1 MKPLSLFLLMSFV
14 FLRNYGQGVIRHTPT
29 GISVNAV
36 QEDEFYSLPQIV
48 AATLL
53 WQDSVIA
60 GNDWDASIIG
70 LCSTVYNCHGYAW
83 HLSDG
88 GDTIKITND
97 SEVSKYYTGN
107 GDQNATYKRVYNPA
121 KFKKVYYNGASHS
134 AIVDPYNS
142 SRLISKWGPGPLV
155 NHLPGDSPYDNYTL
169 EYYEL
174 IMDDLPASVAK
185 GCAVN
190 VSTLNIDSATYNW
203 SALNNYV
210 CAAGTTSTGS
220 VTGLITS
227 TYNKGLVQVEIA
239 SPYSNTT
246 VKGIKEFT
254 VTSAPAN
261 PYLTGPNQIC
271 STGGSFTLNNVP
283 SGNIIT
289 WSSSSNLNPSNIHAN
304 PVTFVPTGSGSGW
317 VKATVGTA
325 CDSSTFTINQF
336 NVWAGVPEIT
346 HISGPTYTPNY
357 QWAAYYAQPNNT
369 AMGVSDYSWTLNPLN
384 GNSVYDYGWTADI
397 AFYNSGNYQ
406 LVVRGQNTC
415 GWSNYTLTGIEV
427 YDSKGLSIFPNPAS
441 GEVTLTIE
449 TSDEKEL
456 PVLGWDLEIYAP
468 NMMLKEKKT
477 SLKDNK
483 TIINTSGWQEG
494 IYMVRVRYGDSLLT
508 GKLVVKR

>member
-1 MKPLSLFLLMSFV
+1 MSFV
-14 FLRNYGQGVIRHTPT
+14 FLRNYGQGVTRHTPT

-36 QEDEFYSLPQIV
+36 QEDEFYSLPQII

-210 CAAGTTSTGS
+210 CAAGAAGLKLLLEPLATAVLFKSTSLMSGQEYLKSLTFQDQPIHPTTSGQLIMHNPIIPRWES
-220 VTGLITS
+220 VIIAGHS
-227 TYNKGLVQVEIA
+227 T
-239 SPYSNTT
+239 P
-246 VKGIKEFT
+246 
-254 VTSAPAN
+254 
-261 PYLTGPNQIC
+261 
-271 STGGSFTLNNVP
+271 
-283 SGNIIT
+283 
-289 WSSSSNLNPSNIHAN
+289 
-304 PVTFVPTGSGSGW
+304 
-317 VKATVGTA
+317 
-325 CDSSTFTINQF
+325 
-336 NVWAGVPEIT
+336 
-346 HISGPTYTPNY
+346 
-357 QWAAYYAQPNNT
+357 
-369 AMGVSDYSWTLNPLN
+369 
-384 GNSVYDYGWTADI
+384 
-397 AFYNSGNYQ
+397 
-406 LVVRGQNTC
+406 
-415 GWSNYTLTGIEV
+415 
-427 YDSKGLSIFPNPAS
+427 
-441 GEVTLTIE
+441 
-449 TSDEKEL
+449 
-456 PVLGWDLEIYAP
+456 
-468 NMMLKEKKT
+468 
-477 SLKDNK
+477 
-483 TIINTSGWQEG
+483 
-494 IYMVRVRYGDSLLT
+494 
-508 GKLVVKR
+508 

>member
-1 MKPLSLFLLMSFV
+1 MKKVYLFLLLSIIFIR
-14 FLRNYGQGVIRHTPT
+14 LQGQGVTRNTPT
-29 GISVNAV
+29 GVSVHA
-36 QEDEFYSLPQIV
+36 EEFTETYSDEEI
-48 AATLL
+48 AAANVW
-53 WQDSVIA
+53 WQDSIIRA
-60 GNDWDASIIG
+60 DWNAEIVAPSSSI
-70 LCSTVYNCHGYAW
+70 YNCHGFAW
-83 HLSDG
+83 HISDG
-88 GDTIKITND
+88 GDTVRIPHD
-97 SEVSKYYTGN
+97 YDVSKYYTEN
-107 GDQNATYKRVYNPA
+107 GGQVATYKRVDNPA

-142 SRLISKWGPGPLV
+142 AMVISKWGSGPLV
-155 NHLPGDSPYDNYTL
+155 RHLPADSPYDNYTL

-174 IMDDLPASVAK
+174 IIDDQPSSVAK

-190 VSTLNIDSATYNW
+190 VSTLNINNATYNW
-203 SALNNYV
+203 TSFNNYV
-210 CAAGTTSTGS
+210 CAAGTTYTGS
-220 VTGLITS
+220 VTGLITTTS
-227 TYNKGLVQVEIA
+227 NKGLVQVEIA

-283 SGNIIT
+283 PGNIIT

-357 QWAAYYAQPNNT
+357 QWAAYYAQPNNP

-415 GWSNYTLTGIEV
+415 GWGNYTVTGIEV
-427 YDSKGLSIFPNPAS
+427 YDSEGLSIFPNPAA

-449 TSDEKEL
+449 TSDEKE
-456 PVLGWDLEIYAP
+456 PSVSGWDLEIYAP

-494 IYMVRVRYGDSLLT
+494 IYMVRVKYGENLLT

>member
-1 MKPLSLFLLMSFV
+1 MKKVYLFLLLSIIFIR
-14 FLRNYGQGVIRHTPT
+14 LQGQGVTRNTPT
-29 GISVNAV
+29 GVSVHA
-36 QEDEFYSLPQIV
+36 EEFTETYSDEEI
-48 AATLL
+48 AAANVW
-53 WQDSVIA
+53 WQDSIIRA
-60 GNDWDASIIG
+60 DWNAEIVAPSSSI
-70 LCSTVYNCHGYAW
+70 YNCHGFAW
-83 HLSDG
+83 HISDG
-88 GDTIKITND
+88 GDTVRIPHD
-97 SEVSKYYTGN
+97 YDVSKYYTEN
-107 GDQNATYKRVYNPA
+107 GGQVATYKRVDNPA

-142 SRLISKWGPGPLV
+142 AMVISKWGSGPLV
-155 NHLPGDSPYDNYTL
+155 RHLPADSPYDNYTL

-174 IMDDLPASVAK
+174 IIDDQPSSVAK

-190 VSTLNIDSATYNW
+190 VSTLNINNATYNW
-203 SALNNYV
+203 TSFNNYV
-210 CAAGTTSTGS
+210 CAAGTTYTGS
-220 VTGLITS
+220 VTGLITTTS
-227 TYNKGLVQVEIA
+227 NKGLVQVEIA

-283 SGNIIT
+283 PGNIIT

-357 QWAAYYAQPNNT
+357 QWAAYYAQPNNP

-415 GWSNYTLTGIEV
+415 GWSNYTVTGIEV

-456 PVLGWDLEIYAP
+456 PVSGWDLEIYAP

-477 SLKDNK
+477 RLKDNK
-483 TIINTSGWQEG
+483 TTTNTSGWQEG
-494 IYMVRVRYGDSLLT
+494 VYMVRVKSGKNLLT

>member
-185 GCAVN
+185 GCAF
-190 VSTLNIDSATYNW
+190 TIQI
-203 SALNNYV
+203 
-210 CAAGTTSTGS
+210 
-220 VTGLITS
+220 ITS
-227 TYNKGLVQVEIA
+227 LSYADRIHVAGA
-239 SPYSNTT
+239 
-246 VKGIKEFT
+246 
-254 VTSAPAN
+254 
-261 PYLTGPNQIC
+261 
-271 STGGSFTLNNVP
+271 
-283 SGNIIT
+283 II
-289 WSSSSNLNPSNIHAN
+289 P
-304 PVTFVPTGSGSGW
+304 
-317 VKATVGTA
+317 
-325 CDSSTFTINQF
+325 
-336 NVWAGVPEIT
+336 
-346 HISGPTYTPNY
+346 
-357 QWAAYYAQPNNT
+357 
-369 AMGVSDYSWTLNPLN
+369 
-384 GNSVYDYGWTADI
+384 
-397 AFYNSGNYQ
+397 
-406 LVVRGQNTC
+406 
-415 GWSNYTLTGIEV
+415 
-427 YDSKGLSIFPNPAS
+427 
-441 GEVTLTIE
+441 
-449 TSDEKEL
+449 L
-456 PVLGWDLEIYAP
+456 PVLRSMIPKVCRSSPIRPPEKSHLQSKYLMKKSCLFRDGTWKF
-468 NMMLKEKKT
+468 MLPT
-477 SLKDNK
+477 
-483 TIINTSGWQEG
+483 
-494 IYMVRVRYGDSLLT
+494 
-508 GKLVVKR
+508 